1 MRIGINV
8 SWMAPGQAGGMEW
21 YVRNLIRELGA
32 LDDRHEWVVVT
43 STENWHLF
51 ERPRR
56 GWTKIAYVGDDH
68 SPLSYVVRLPTVM
81 PGLGTRLRR
90 LLARLRSPRMRRA
103 YGSLNDLIRQQ
114 RLDLWFCPFM
124 YALPLDAEIPVINTI
139 PDLQHEHFADFFG
152 DRELAFRTLGYRYSC
167 LRAAATIGISEFVAR
182 DLLTRYRIDRAV
194 GIPLALDPS
203 YDVGPETMR
212 QLVDHVRLKYRLDE
226 PFLFYPANGW
236 PHKDHETLLRAFRI
250 VREKRR
256 ELRLVLTGWPFDVM
270 DRLRPLFANREEAD
284 AVRHLGYVDRRDL
297 IGLYGAATAM
307 VFPSRFEGF
316 GLPLLEAMSAGT
328 PIVCSEVASVPEVA
342 GDAALYVDPGRPPAL
357 AAAILRLLD
366 DDVLRKRLVS
376 AGYERVRQFSF
387 TETARQTLSVFEQ
400 VLDATWQA
408 PPLPPFRP
416 LIPHHWLQDGHS
428 RWYFHCADLREIR
441 LCVAQPTQ
449 LPELAGQRITVSLNE
464 RAVLEA
470 PIEPKR
476 EQVLTIRAPQD
487 AADFHR
493 LDAIASVTTRHH
505 GQVLSLQVRALTIV
519 DGHGREIRLIE

>member
-51 ERPRR
+51 ELPRR

-68 SPLSYVVRLPTVM
+68 SPFSYVVRLPTVR
-81 PGLGTRLRR
+81 PGLRTRVRR

-103 YGSLNDLIRQQ
+103 YGSLNDLIGQQ

-124 YALPLDAEIPVINTI
+124 YALPLDAQIPVINTI

-182 DLLTRYRIDRAV
+182 DLLKRYRIDRAV

-203 YDVGPETMR
+203 YAVGPETMR
-212 QLVDHVRLKYRLDE
+212 PLVDHVRLKYRLDE

-236 PHKDHETLLRAFRI
+236 PHKDHETLVRAFRI

-316 GLPLLEAMSAGT
+316 GFPLLEAMSAGT
-328 PIVCSEVASVPEVA
+328 PIVCSEVASVPEIA
-342 GDAALYVDPGRPPAL
+342 GDAAFYVDPGDPPAL

-376 AGYERVRQFSF
+376 AGYERVLRFSF
-387 TETARQTLSVFEQ
+387 TETARQTLTVFER
-400 VLDATWQA
+400 VLNATGQA
-408 PPLPPFRP
+408 PSLPPFRP

-464 RAVLEA
+464 RTVLEA

-476 EQVLTIRAPQD
+476 EQLLTIRAPQD

-493 LDAIASVTTRHH
+493 LDAIASVTTRHR

-519 DGHGREIRLIE
+519 DGNGREIRLIE